1 MIGGNEFPLNSFGRA
16 GRTCS
21 TPQCN
26 LWFLL
31 GFLIHCILL
40 GSIPIAFQMPPEVW
54 CFRYVFVVEIP
65 PHPGVLKP
73 RVCNNRFSSRS
84 WNPWKPSQPGSLVVF
99 TVWVPRFGTGKFI
112 AHISAIPKPKPG
124 HGCSNI
130 NQPISWQINGRIGKS
145 FQHDRLMTG
154 PRIVHLV

>member
-40 GSIPIAFQMPPEVW
+40 GSIPIAFQIPPEVW

-84 WNPWKPSQPGSLVVF
+84 WNPWKPSQPGSFFLVSPSGF
-99 TVWVPRFGTGKFI
+99 PDSAQESLLPTSQQYRNRNRATAAAMSISQFLGK
-112 AHISAIPKPKPG
+112 
-124 HGCSNI
+124 
-130 NQPISWQINGRIGKS
+130 
-145 FQHDRLMTG
+145 
-154 PRIVHLV
+154 